1 MFILRL
7 IRKIEIIISD
17 RNHYDDILRRG
28 GGGEGTIGDTL
39 KRIPFSVA
47 NLI

>member
-28 GGGEGTIGDTL
+28 GERGQL
-39 KRIPFSVA
+39 VIP
-47 NLI
+47 

>member
-28 GGGEGTIGDTL
+28 GGERGQL
-39 KRIPFSVA
+39 VIP
-47 NLI
+47 